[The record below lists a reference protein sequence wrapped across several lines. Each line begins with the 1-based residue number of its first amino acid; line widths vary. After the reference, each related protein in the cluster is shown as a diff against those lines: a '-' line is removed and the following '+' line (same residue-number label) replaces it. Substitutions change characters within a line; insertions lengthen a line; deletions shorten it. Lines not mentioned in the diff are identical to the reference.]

1 MGVDIKLINFINNF
15 LLKDIKIDFTF
26 LNTVSIENMKK
37 RLLKRKK
44 LNRYDQFNSG
54 FYKRVQ
60 EGFIKIS
67 RKKTKNYM
75 KINSDLNITVNQ
87 NIIINKIKE
96 LI

>member
-44 LNRYDQFNSG
+44 LNRYDQFNSS